1 MLLQLRNSG
10 ETFTASSP
18 HMMDLMQQIRLNMI
32 IIIILFGD
40 TIDQLP
46 CPVGTL
52 FRLQISPKSSMFIR
66 MLQMS
71 RYMGWGDQKN
81 SPRIRLPDPCLSY
94 KVMNLFT
101 NWFMVFVP
109 FVSDPKYAIRATSL
123 HWL

>member
-1 MLLQLRNSG
+1 MMNFSSGLVCETGKHNINEKLMLLQLRNSG

-46 CPVGTL
+46 CPVGSEHSTL
-52 FRLQISPKSSMFIR
+52 FRLEISPKSSMFIR

-71 RYMGWGDQKN
+71 RYMG
-81 SPRIRLPDPCLSY
+81 
-94 KVMNLFT
+94 
-101 NWFMVFVP
+101 
-109 FVSDPKYAIRATSL
+109 
-123 HWL
+123 